1 MARLPC
7 TASDIIPVI
16 GLGTGQLAMIISVAA
31 GAHRCNRRTMH
42 GRNDARLPRAV
53 ILFVVL
59 EALAAREW
67 GGGLGGNNVQKIQ
80 LHDLSDTQHNQAR
93 RNQAAEVSL
102 DVRPGHMSS
111 SVSEISWVG
120 ISRLTEPSPCA
131 CQSKR

>member
-42 GRNDARLPRAV
+42 WRHDAQFPRAV

-59 EALAAREW
+59 EALAARER
-67 GGGLGGNNVQKIQ
+67 GVGCNNAQKIQ

>member
-42 GRNDARLPRAV
+42 WRHDAQFPRAV

-59 EALAAREW
+59 EALAARER
-67 GGGLGGNNVQKIQ
+67 GGQV
-80 LHDLSDTQHNQAR
+80 
-93 RNQAAEVSL
+93 
-102 DVRPGHMSS
+102 
-111 SVSEISWVG
+111 
-120 ISRLTEPSPCA
+120 
-131 CQSKR
+131 

>member
-7 TASDIIPVI
+7 TASDIIQVI
-16 GLGTGQLAMIISVAA
+16 GLGTGRLAMIVSVAA
-31 GAHRCNRRTMH
+31 GPHRCNRRTLH
-42 GRNDARLPRAV
+42 WRHDARLPRAV

-59 EALAAREW
+59 EALAEREW
-67 GGGLGGNNVQKIQ
+67 GGVVCNNVQNTQ
-80 LHDLSDTQHNQAR
+80 LPDSSDTQHNQAC

-102 DVRPGHMSS
+102 DVRPGHICS

-120 ISRLTEPSPCA
+120 ISRSAEPSPRV